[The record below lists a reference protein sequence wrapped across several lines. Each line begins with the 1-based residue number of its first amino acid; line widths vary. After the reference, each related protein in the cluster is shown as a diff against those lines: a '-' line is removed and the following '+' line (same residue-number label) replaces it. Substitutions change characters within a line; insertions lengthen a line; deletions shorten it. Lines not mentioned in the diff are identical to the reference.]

1 MSHSVLTCL
10 ALRCTLNFYRLVLSV
25 IMARIDYKREVI
37 AGVTDES
44 SMARIDYR
52 REIIAAAVWRVW
64 LPACY
69 PQYISP
75 QHCIEVMRKEWLYKP
90 NSLSNRFL
98 FWQFRSH
105 MTFLIPL
112 SGSSLF

>member
-44 SMARIDYR
+44 SMARSLLLR
-52 REIIAAAVWRVW
+52 SGVFGCLLAT
-64 LPACY
+64 
-69 PQYISP
+69 
-75 QHCIEVMRKEWLYKP
+75 P
-90 NSLSNRFL
+90 NILA
-98 FWQFRSH
+98 RS
-105 MTFLIPL
+105 TALK
-112 SGSSLF
+112 